1 MGAPVTLSTSAW
13 TEVAAAGFKKAVV
26 KGGKY
31 AIWLELAS
39 SLPSSGSASLGVQL
53 APRDSMEIETGD
65 ASLAL
70 YARFA
75 ETGASGSLQ
84 VLPVGA
90 PSFVTAETS
99 GLQVS
104 EVTFTETSGAG
115 TYTGSVAIPAGA
127 ALHDVIV
134 NGVALWDNAGA
145 VTMTVGDATDPD
157 GYYTAVN
164 LKATDLLA
172 GESISF
178 DFAGGKAGAYI
189 ANSQVS
195 PRYSASAR
203 TISGIITTASTGGS
217 AGRTRMS
224 VVWSAPPAAR
234 ISAATKA

>member
-53 APRDSMEIETGD
+53 APRDSMEVETGD

-70 YARFA
+70 YARLA
-75 ETGASGSLQ
+75 ETGATGSLQ
-84 VLPVGA
+84 VLEIGA
-90 PSFVTAETS
+90 PGVVATEFS
-99 GLQVS
+99 GAQVA
-104 EVTFTETSGAG
+104 EVTFTEVGAG
-115 TYTGSVAIPAGA
+115 TYTGSVSIPAGSTV
-127 ALHDVIV
+127 HDVIV
-134 NGVALWDNAGA
+134 NGVALWDAGTSA
-145 VTMTVGDATDPD
+145 AMDVGDAADPN
-157 GYYTAVN
+157 GFFAAIN

-178 DFAGGKAGAYI
+178 ESAGGKAGAYI

-203 TISGIITTASTGGS
+203 VISGIVTSVGAGT
-217 AGRTRMS
+217 AGRTRMT
-224 VVWSAPPAAR
+224 VVYSKPATALV
-234 ISAATKA
+234 SAATFAA